1 MDEVKF
7 SEFSDE
13 FNIAKHLDL
22 GNGTLLLLLRG
33 ERVVL
38 FVIDLMQRHL
48 NIRNLPNS
56 IMPCNKTKQCM
67 FVC

>member
-48 NIRNLPNS
+48 NIRNLPKS